1 MDFFNSAFG
10 QNTQKTLGD
19 YARYAKSLQNGGGV
33 TGTDSNAQ
41 PGAIQNQMMLMMLML
56 MMSQMTGQPLPPDL
70 LAQLPSSFV
79 PGVPGLPGTPS
90 QNPALSALENYFS
103 KKAGQQ
109 DPTATTITLTEQDV
123 AAVRADLKTG
133 VFTREALGEALM
145 SALAKGADKYQ
156 PAVQKLIQDL
166 SDSGEINPTAFLKAD
181 YLKQLPAPRQDILL
195 SALSGAGLTQQNNQP
210 NTRLIGFVLEALG
223 QPESNESKAFVQ
235 KLLQKIQTDL
245 GTSTDSA
252 RRKVL
257 GQLLDL
263 ARIAVD
269 TQGKLTFA

>member
-33 TGTDSNAQ
+33 TGPDSNAQ
-41 PGAIQNQMMLMMLML
+41 PGALQNQMMLMMMML
-56 MMSQMTGQPLPPDL
+56 MMSQMTGQSLPPDL
-70 LAQLPSSFV
+70 LGQLPSPF
-79 PGVPGLPGTPS
+79 VPGLPSTPP
-90 QNPALSALENYFS
+90 QNPAIRALENCFAQ
-103 KKAGQQ
+103 KAGQQ
-109 DPTATTITLTEQDV
+109 NPANSPTIEFTAQDV
-123 AAVRADLKTG
+123 AAVKADLKTG
-133 VFTREALGEALM
+133 LFTREELGQALM
-145 SALAKGADKYQ
+145 HELAKGADKYQ
-156 PAVQKLIQDL
+156 PAVQKLIQEL

-195 SALSGAGLTQQNNQP
+195 SALSGAGLINQNNQP
-210 NTRLIGFVLEALG
+210 HTRLIGFVLEALG

-245 GTSTDSA
+245 GTSTDST
-252 RRKVL
+252 RRKVWS
-257 GQLLDL
+257 QLLDL

-269 TQGKLTFA
+269 TQGKLTFT